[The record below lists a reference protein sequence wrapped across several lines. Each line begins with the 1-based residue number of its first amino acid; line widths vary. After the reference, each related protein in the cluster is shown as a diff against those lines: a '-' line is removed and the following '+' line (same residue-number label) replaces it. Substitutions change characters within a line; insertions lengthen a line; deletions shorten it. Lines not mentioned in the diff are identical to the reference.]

1 MPYLDIFGVFF
12 KNPVFAYLAF
22 CNVIYYF
29 TDLDIHIYQFL
40 PPIYF
45 GFTVLF
51 LPKIIESLNY

>member
-1 MPYLDIFGVFF
+1 MPYLGIFGVFF

-51 LPKIIESLNY
+51 FF